1 MNISVRNAETFEFTP
16 ENMTWAEGQLKKY
29 PQSRKQSAVMP
40 LLTCAQEQNNGW
52 ISVPVM
58 EYIADM
64 LDMPYIR
71 VQEVVTFYTMYNQ
84 KPVGRHVIE
93 VCTTTPCWLRGSD
106 DVVAACKDELGISF
120 GETTD
125 DGEFTLLEVECAG
138 ACVNAPVIAYRKEY
152 YEDLD
157 GETTRKFIK
166 AIKGGEIPV
175 AGPQTTDR
183 HKSAP
188 QGGPTTLKEF
198 CANQDY
204 ANQDYDSQGGQ
215 E

>member
-1 MNISVRNAETFEFTP
+1 MNISVRNAESFVFSP
-16 ENMTWAEGQLKKY
+16 ENMEWAEGQFAKY
-29 PQSRKQSAVMP
+29 PSDRKQSAVMP
-40 LLTCAQEQNNGW
+40 LLTRAQEQNNGW
-52 ISVPVM
+52 VSVPVM

-64 LDMPYIR
+64 LEMPYIR
-71 VQEVVTFYTMYNQ
+71 VQEVATFYTMYNL

-106 DVVAACKDELGISF
+106 DVVTACKQELGIGF
-120 GETTD
+120 GETTE

-157 GETTRKFIK
+157 DRSTRKFIK
-166 AIKGGEIPV
+166 AIKNGDVPV
-175 AGPQTTDR
+175 SGPQTTDR

-188 QGGPTTLKEF
+188 RGGPTTLKEF
-198 CANQDY
+198 CA
-204 ANQDYDSQGGQ
+204 AQGGQ

>member
-1 MNISVRNAETFEFTP
+1 MEWVK
-16 ENMTWAEGQLKKY
+16 GQLAKY
-29 PQSRKQSAVMP
+29 PADRKQSGVMP
-40 LLTCAQEQNNGW
+40 LLTRAQEQNNGW
-52 ISVPVM
+52 VSVPMM

-64 LDMPYIR
+64 LEMPYIR
-71 VQEVVTFYTMYNQ
+71 VHEVTSFYTMYNL
-84 KPVGRHVIE
+84 KPVGKHVVEI
-93 VCTTTPCWLRGSD
+93 CTTTPCWLRGSD
-106 DVVAACKDELGISF
+106 AVVAACKDELGIGF
-120 GETTD
+120 GETTE

-157 GETTRKFIK
+157 DASTRKFIK
-166 AIKGGEIPV
+166 AIKNGELPV

-188 QGGPTTLKEF
+188 QGGPTSLKEF
-198 CANQDY
+198 CA
-204 ANQDYDSQGGQ
+204 SQGGQ

>member
-1 MNISVRNAETFEFTP
+1 MNISVRNAEKFAFSA
-16 ENMTWAEGQLKKY
+16 ENMEWVKGQLAKY
-29 PQSRKQSAVMP
+29 PESRRQSGVMP
-40 LLTCAQEQNNGW
+40 LLTRAQEQNNGW
-52 ISVPVM
+52 VSVPVM
-58 EYIADM
+58 ECVADM
-64 LDMPYIR
+64 LEMPYIR
-71 VQEVVTFYTMYNQ
+71 VHEVASFYTMYNL
-84 KPVGRHVIE
+84 KPVGRNVVE

-106 DVVAACKDELGISF
+106 DVVAACKDELGIGF

-138 ACVNAPVIAYRKEY
+138 ACVNAPVIAYKKEY

-157 GETTRKFIK
+157 DSSTRKFIK
-166 AIKGGEIPV
+166 AIKNGELPV
-175 AGPQTTDR
+175 PGPQTTDR

-198 CANQDY
+198 CAV
-204 ANQDYDSQGGQ
+204 QGGQ

>member
-1 MNISVRNAETFEFTP
+1 MNISARNAENFAFTP
-16 ENMTWAEGQLKKY
+16 ENITWAEGQLAKY
-29 PQSRKQSAVMP
+29 PASRRQSAVMP
-40 LLTCAQEQNNGW
+40 LLTRAQEQNNGW
-52 ISVPVM
+52 LSVPVM

-64 LDMPYIR
+64 LDMSYIR
-71 VQEVVTFYTMYNQ
+71 VQEVASFYTMYNL

-106 DVVAACKDELGISF
+106 DIVAACKAELGVDF
-120 GETTD
+120 GQTTP

-157 GETTRKFIK
+157 SDSTRKFIR
-166 AIKGGEIPV
+166 AIKSGSIPV
-175 AGPQTTDR
+175 PGPQTTDR

-188 QGGPTTLKEF
+188 AGGPTSLKEF
-198 CANQDY
+198 CTMP
-204 ANQDYDSQGGQ
+204 GGKA
-215 E
+215 